1 MGELYTIGHSSH
13 KIEKFL
19 SLLKICAINCLVD
32 VRSAPYSKYCSQFNL
47 NELKRYLNN
56 KGIYYIFMGNEL
68 GARREER
75 NLYTSEGYLDF
86 EKVRETNLFGLGIDR
101 VKTGIE
107 KGFNIALMCAEKD
120 PIDCHRSILVAREFY
135 KQNYTVNNILE
146 NGCLE
151 TQEHLEKRLLEI
163 YFSNRRQLTL
173 FCDEEFK
180 SDKELINKAYRLR
193 NKDIGYSYLEE
204 GEWGAH
210 ENIHHR
216 FY

>member
-193 NKDIGYSYLEE
+193 NKDIGYSYPEE
-204 GEWGAH
+204 GEWGTH